1 MAICGESKNVNNRA
15 AIACRPRRLSAIR
28 RLGTPRRGFT
38 LVELLVVIAIIGIL
52 IALLLPA
59 VQAAREA
66 ARRMTCTSHLRQI
79 ALAMHLYNDAL
90 KKLPPAQ
97 QGGLTSA
104 FVAILPFLEQGAVRD
119 MYNIK
124 KSYHDPVNL
133 RVVNQTIP
141 IYLCP
146 SMYLP
151 RQVPLPDPPYNE
163 VGAPGSYAVNTGSE
177 FSLFT
182 ISQNGAIIHPDSGY
196 TSIGLITQLDGTT
209 NTLLLGEMNY
219 AFDNYLWTGGSP
231 VPGRSGPGTKW
242 GETRWASGYW
252 CVTWGSTYG
261 MYNPKRLVSS
271 TAFEELQSFRS
282 DHPGGANFAFAD
294 GSVRFIQEYVDAAT
308 LDGLATRG
316 GKEPVVLDN

>member
-1 MAICGESKNVNNRA
+1 MPSTCR
-15 AIACRPRRLSAIR
+15 RPRA
-28 RLGTPRRGFT
+28 FT

-79 ALAMHLYNDAL
+79 ALAMHLYNDAMQR
-90 KKLPPAQ
+90 LPPAQ

-104 FVAILPFLEQGAVRD
+104 FVAIMPFLEQGAAREL
-119 MYNIK
+119 YNIK
-124 KSYHDPVNL
+124 KSYHHPDNQ
-133 RVVNQTIP
+133 RVVNQRIP

-151 RQVPLPDPPYNE
+151 REVPSVEPPHNE

-182 ISQNGAIIHPDSGY
+182 TTHNGAIIHPNSGY
-196 TSIGLITQLDGTT
+196 TSIGLITQLDGVS

-219 AFDNYLWTGGSP
+219 AFDNYYWQLDEPS
-231 VPGRSGPGTKW
+231 SGIKW
-242 GETRWASGYW
+242 GENRWASGYW
-252 CVTWGSTYG
+252 CVTWGSSYG
-261 MYNPKRLVSS
+261 VFNAKRLISP
-271 TAFEELQSFRS
+271 AAAEELQSFRS

-294 GSVRFIQEYVDAAT
+294 GSVRFIPEFVNKTT
-308 LDGLATRG
+308 LDGLATRA
-316 GKEPVVLDN
+316 GKEAVNVEN